1 MHAGTLDV
9 YPDLQ
14 LATFPRSKLSCADPS
29 TVHDTKRMHAKAKET
44 ESASTK
50 QSQIDAIA
58 DVTDTKV

>member
-14 LATFPRSKLSCADPS
+14 LANFLRSKLSCAYPW
-29 TVHDTKRMHAKAKET
+29 TAHETKRMHAKAEET
-44 ESASTK
+44 ESASSK